1 MKINKQLLKIQMW
14 CKTTLIFLLIYAIV
28 PFSNVFATPSLT
40 VLILNSYHKEF
51 KWTDNQVDAAKAVLR
66 KEFKG
71 IDIIVEYMDSKR
83 IYTEPYLQML
93 HDLYK
98 LKYNNT
104 LFDAIITTDDN
115 ALGFVLKY
123 RHELFNDAPI
133 AFCGI
138 NDFRDSLIINVPKVS
153 GIIEVLDIKPTID
166 LALELHPQTEKMVV
180 LVDSTPTGIGQLRD
194 IQQTARQYPNLDFEY
209 IEGKNVTHAQ
219 AFEKLRSLPENAV
232 VLLAVWLRDKNNA
245 YLSPPTGGRL
255 ISKYSTVPVYG
266 IIDMYF
272 GDGIVGGKLLNSETH
287 GRIAAQKAVLLIN
300 EGKTAEVSIE
310 RVSKN
315 PYMFDYDQLVRWA
328 INMSDL
334 PGQRVVINSP
344 SSFYSKYKTVVNS
357 VISVLF
363 VLIAILGY
371 LVFNI
376 ARRRQVER
384 KLIKSE
390 KKFRTIFQHHSAVK
404 LLIDSK
410 TGNIIEA
417 NDAAEKY
424 YGYPSSVLKKKK
436 IQEINLLPKEQVN
449 SEMAQ
454 AQIGS
459 RNHFHFKH
467 KLADGSARDVEV
479 FSSAIEIDGRYLL
492 HSIVHDVTERKIT
505 EQLLKESERKFR
517 KIFALS
523 PQAIALTDFES
534 GKMTDVNQ
542 KVCELTHYQRNELIG
557 RKTTELNL
565 YSPEDRGRF
574 ISELKMNGS
583 VNGLEMTFT
592 AKNGEKLIALMYA
605 TSINV
610 ADQNL
615 ILTIFVD
622 ITEQKKMEHQLSQ
635 AQKMESIG
643 SLAGGIAHDFNN
655 LLFPIVGLSE
665 MMLSDFP
672 PDSPEHHNLHEI
684 FLAGKRGRELVQQI
698 LSFSRQSE
706 QQLIPVHIQKVLK
719 EVCNLCRATIPTDI
733 PIARDIQTNCGPV
746 MADPTQIHQI
756 AMNLITNAFHAV
768 EPVGGTIS
776 IQLTEVD
783 VTSMDDP
790 AGDLVPGRYA
800 MLSVSD
806 TGIGIDGAVINKIFD
821 PYFTTKEKGRG
832 TGLGL
837 ATVYGIV
844 KAHGGDIRVIS
855 DIGKGATFHVYL
867 PLLEKTQNA
876 EAEKEMTSLPTGT
889 EHILVVDDEKPIV
902 HLEKQMLERLG
913 YQTSSF
919 TSSRDALYAF
929 KTEPSKF
936 DLVITDMN
944 MPNLNGM
951 QLATELIDIRLDIP
965 IILCTG
971 FSQRIKS
978 EKAEALGIRAMLM
991 KPVGMKDLAQ
1001 KLREVLDET
1010 KE

>member
-1 MKINKQLLKIQMW
+1 
-14 CKTTLIFLLIYAIV
+14 
-28 PFSNVFATPSLT
+28 
-40 VLILNSYHKEF
+40 
-51 KWTDNQVDAAKAVLR
+51 
-66 KEFKG
+66 
-71 IDIIVEYMDSKR
+71 
-83 IYTEPYLQML
+83 ML

-98 LKYNNT
+98 LKYDNT

-138 NDFRDSLIINVPKVS
+138 NDFRDSLITNVPKVS

-166 LALELHPQTEKMVV
+166 LALKLHPRTEKIVV

-194 IQQTARQYPNLDFEY
+194 IQQTARQYPNLYFEY

-232 VLLAVWLRDKNNA
+232 VLLAVWLRDKHNA
-245 YLSPPTGGRL
+245 YLSPTTGGRL

-272 GDGIVGGKLLNSETH
+272 SYGIVGGKLLNSQTH
-287 GRIAAQKAVLLIN
+287 GRIAAQKAILLIN
-300 EGKTAEVSIE
+300 EGKTTDLSIE

-334 PGQRVVINSP
+334 PEQRVVINSP
-344 SSFYSKYKTVVNS
+344 SSFYSKYKIVVNS

-363 VLIAILGY
+363 VLITILGY

-424 YGYPSSVLKKKK
+424 YGYPSSVLKKMK
-436 IQEINLLPKEQVN
+436 IQEINQLLKDQVN
-449 SEMAQ
+449 CEMAQ
-454 AQIGS
+454 AQSGS

-467 KLADGSARDVEV
+467 KLADGSERDVEV

-534 GKMTDVNQ
+534 GEMTDVNQ
-542 KVCELTHYQRNELIG
+542 KICELTHYQRNELIG

-605 TSINV
+605 TLINV

-615 ILTIFVD
+615 ILTIFAD
-622 ITEQKKMEHQLSQ
+622 ITGQKKMEHQLSQ

-665 MMLSDFP
+665 MMLADFP

-706 QQLIPVHIQKVLK
+706 KQLIPVHIQKVLK
-719 EVCNLCRATIPTDI
+719 EVFNLCRATIPTDI
-733 PIARDIQTNCGPV
+733 QISRDIQTDCGPV

-756 AMNLITNAFHAV
+756 AMNLITNAYHAV
-768 EPVGGTIS
+768 ELTGGTIL
-776 IQLTEVD
+776 IQLTETDVD
-783 VTSMDDP
+783 QADDHV
-790 AGDLVPGRYA
+790 GDLAPGRYG

-806 TGIGIDGAVINKIFD
+806 TGTGIDPAVISKIFD

-844 KAHGGDIRVIS
+844 KTYGGEINVHS
-855 DIGKGATFHVYL
+855 EFGKGTTFTIYL
-867 PLLEKTQNA
+867 PLLAKTQ
-876 EAEKEMTSLPTGT
+876 ESEPEKEITPLPTGT
-889 EHILVVDDEKPIV
+889 EHILLVDDEQPIV
-902 HLEKQMLERLG
+902 SLEKQMLERLG
-913 YQTSSF
+913 YTVTCF
-919 TSSRDALYAF
+919 TGSEDALAAF
-929 KTEPSKF
+929 RADPTRF

-944 MPNLNGM
+944 MPYLNGM
-951 QLATELIDIRLDIP
+951 QFAEELVVTKPEIP

-971 FSQRIKS
+971 FSQRINRK
-978 EKAEALGIRAMLM
+978 KAESLGIKGQLM
-991 KPVGMKDLAQ
+991 KPMGMKDLAQ
-1001 KLREVLDET
+1001 KIREVLDEM